1 MPKTRHYYGWYITL
15 ALAISET
22 ISWGI
27 VYYAFSVFMTPMQT
41 DLGWSRA
48 ETTGGF
54 SLALL
59 VTGAMAYPV
68 GWWVDR
74 HGARWLMTVGSIM
87 ATLLVMAWSQ
97 VTSLT
102 GFYVI
107 WAGLGICSAS
117 ILYEPAFAIISTW
130 FVKRRSTAL
139 AIVTFAAGLA
149 STIFLPL
156 SDMLLNTFGWRD
168 AILGLGV
175 FLGVTTIPPHALVL
189 RHRPQ
194 DLGYL
199 PDGDIQPH
207 EPFARTS
214 SGVSLSEALHN
225 RYFWL
230 LTLAFSLAYLS
241 AAAIRV
247 HFIPFLI
254 DAGID
259 ASVAAYTSGAI
270 GLMQVAGRAIF
281 APLDSRWSTRVMITG
296 VFALQ
301 ALAMLI
307 LLIGVSLWSI
317 GLFILIF
324 GAAYGARTLA
334 RPSLLAEVFGISHY
348 GRISSVMVIFLT
360 LASTIAP
367 VGAGWF
373 YDAFGSYDLMLWLI
387 FVLAIAASGVILF
400 AIPQAGSKPIEI
412 ASMPQSMEL
421 ESDAN
426 PHMTHAA

>member
-48 ETTGGF
+48 EITGGF

-59 VTGAMAYPV
+59 VTGGMAYPV

-74 HGARWLMTVGSIM
+74 HGARWLMTIGSIV

-107 WAGLGICSAS
+107 WAGLGVCSAS
-117 ILYEPAFAIISTW
+117 ILYEPAFAVISTW
-130 FVKRRSTAL
+130 FVRRRSTAL
-139 AIVTFAAGLA
+139 AVVTFAAGLA

-156 SDMLLNTFGWRD
+156 ADMLLNTFGWRD

-175 FLGVTTIPPHALVL
+175 FLGVTTIPLHALVL

-194 DLGYL
+194 DVGYL
-199 PDGDIQPH
+199 PDGDTYISP
-207 EPFARTS
+207 ES
-214 SGVSLSEALHN
+214 SGKMVSGVSLSEALHN

-230 LTLAFSLAYLS
+230 LTLAFSLSYLS

-254 DAGID
+254 DEGID

-281 APLDSRWSTRVMITG
+281 APLDNRWSTRMMVTG

-301 ALAMLI
+301 AIAILI
-307 LLIGVSLWSI
+307 LLIGVSVWSI
-317 GLFILIF
+317 GLFILMF

-334 RPSLLAEVFGISHY
+334 RPSLLAEVFGVSHY

-360 LASTIAP
+360 LAATIAP
-367 VGAGWF
+367 VGAGWL
-373 YDAFGSYDLMLWLI
+373 YDVFSSYDPMLWVILG
-387 FVLAIAASGVILF
+387 LAIAASGVILF
-400 AIPQAGSKPIEI
+400 ATPNGSFRLLYTLGVTQKTEAG
-412 ASMPQSMEL
+412 
-421 ESDAN
+421 DD
-426 PHMTHAA
+426 